1 MPQRLV
7 HIKLTDDSVDGYNA
21 TIGRV
26 VMDDSVVLL
35 ALVVAILV
43 KYRL

>member
-1 MPQRLV
+1 V
-7 HIKLTDDSVDGYNA
+7 HIKLTDDSVGEYNS

-43 KYRL
+43 KYRLQLA